1 MTEEAKEARL
11 ARYLR
16 MAEYYR
22 GDLGL
27 RWLRAA
33 VMEGVKVAAP
43 QER

>member
-1 MTEEAKEARL
+1 MTEETKEARL

-16 MAEYYR
+16 MAEYHR
-22 GDLGL
+22 GDFGL

-33 VMEGVKVAAP
+33 VMEGVRQAAP

>member
-1 MTEEAKEARL
+1 MTEEPKEARL

-16 MAEYYR
+16 MAEHYR
-22 GDLGL
+22 GDLGM

-33 VMEGVKVAAP
+33 VMEGVRTAAP